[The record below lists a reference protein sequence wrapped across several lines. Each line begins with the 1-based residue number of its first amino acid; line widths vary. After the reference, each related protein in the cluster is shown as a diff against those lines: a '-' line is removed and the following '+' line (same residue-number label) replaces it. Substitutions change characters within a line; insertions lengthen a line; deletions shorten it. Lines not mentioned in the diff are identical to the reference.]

1 MRIEKF
7 LEKINYKI
15 KSGEIYKGKDLKNN
29 LLYWINFMDK
39 KELYKGRL
47 LVSAKNQMIYLIEY
61 NVENKI
67 YLYKTKEIEYESSN
81 KIVISL
87 NKLLNLIK

>member
-29 LLYWINFMDK
+29 LLYWIHFMDK
-39 KELYKGRL
+39 KELSNGRL
-47 LVSAKNQMIYLIEY
+47 LISAKNQMIYLIEY
-61 NVENKI
+61 SIENKV
-67 YLYKTKEIEYESSN
+67 YLYKNKSLEYEVDTQ
-81 KIVISL
+81 IMISL
-87 NKLLNLIK
+87 TNLLKLLK